1 MRLWDRSVWYLCLPR
16 IDSACVTALITISSC
31 SASLLARCVSLVA
44 TWRSSREVDS
54 VHWTPYKM
62 KPDCRIFTFLI
73 LSFTLFQDTQ
83 GKFLRNS
90 NTFDKIFFFYF
101 RLLILNGEFHFNFFY
116 RTPILIRNCYS
127 IFVYFAWLKVRSS
140 VCQKEKKTDYFCLEC
155 PMMIIFVWLLFT
167 FVWIPIISFPI
178 NYYWYLHVLIT
189 PRYGHSKASI
199 ELVPVLVIPRYG
211 HNKA

>member
-1 MRLWDRSVWYLCLPR
+1 MKSSDNGYNSHVESETLRPLCVVLVSAPHWFRLCYGSNHYIL
-16 IDSACVTALITISSC
+16 
-31 SASLLARCVSLVA
+31 LLARCVRLVA

-116 RTPILIRNCYS
+116 RTPILIWNCYS
-127 IFVYFAWLKVRSS
+127 IYLYILLDWKYVPVYV
-140 VCQKEKKTDYFCLEC
+140 KKRRKQ
-155 PMMIIFVWLLFT
+155 IIFVWS
-167 FVWIPIISFPI
+167 VQW
-178 NYYWYLHVLIT
+178 W
-189 PRYGHSKASI
+189 
-199 ELVPVLVIPRYG
+199 
-211 HNKA
+211 

>member
-31 SASLLARCVSLVA
+31 SASLLARCVLLVA
-44 TWRSSREVDS
+44 TCRSSREVDS

-83 GKFLRNS
+83 GMFLRNS

-116 RTPILIRNCYS
+116 RTPILIRNCS
-127 IFVYFAWLKVRSS
+127 CIFVYFAWLKV
-140 VCQKEKKTDYFCLEC
+140 Y
-155 PMMIIFVWLLFT
+155 
-167 FVWIPIISFPI
+167 
-178 NYYWYLHVLIT
+178 
-189 PRYGHSKASI
+189 
-199 ELVPVLVIPRYG
+199 VPVYVKKRR
-211 HNKA
+211 K

>member
-31 SASLLARCVSLVA
+31 SASLLARCVRLVA

-83 GKFLRNS
+83 GKFIRNS

-101 RLLILNGEFHFNFFY
+101 RLLILNGEFHFNFLAYTHFNKKLFVH
-116 RTPILIRNCYS
+116 ICIFCLIESTFQCMSKR
-127 IFVYFAWLKVRSS
+127 
-140 VCQKEKKTDYFCLEC
+140 EKTDYFCLEC

-167 FVWIPIISFPI
+167 FVWIPIKSFPM
-178 NYYWYLHVLIT
+178 NYWYLHVLIT

-199 ELVPVLVIPRYG
+199 ELY
-211 HNKA
+211 

>member
-16 IDSACVTALITISSC
+16 IDSACVTALMTISSC
-31 SASLLARCVSLVA
+31 SASLLARCVRLVA

-83 GKFLRNS
+83 GKFIRNS

-101 RLLILNGEFHFNFFY
+101 RLLILNGEFHFNFLAYTHFNKK
-116 RTPILIRNCYS
+116 L
-127 IFVYFAWLKVRSS
+127 FVHI
-140 VCQKEKKTDYFCLEC
+140 CIFCLFESTFQC
-155 PMMIIFVWLLFT
+155 MSKREENRLFLFGVSNDDHLCMIAIHICL
-167 FVWIPIISFPI
+167 
-178 NYYWYLHVLIT
+178 N
-189 PRYGHSKASI
+189 SKS
-199 ELVPVLVIPRYG
+199 LVPACSHYATIWS
-211 HNKA
+211 

>member
-31 SASLLARCVSLVA
+31 SASLLARCVRLVA

-167 FVWIPIISFPI
+167 FVWIPIILS
-178 NYYWYLHVLIT
+178 L
-189 PRYGHSKASI
+189 
-199 ELVPVLVIPRYG
+199 
-211 HNKA
+211 

>member
-16 IDSACVTALITISSC
+16 IDSACVTALMTISSC
-31 SASLLARCVSLVA
+31 SASLLARCVRLVA

-83 GKFLRNS
+83 GKFIRNS

-101 RLLILNGEFHFNFFY
+101 RLLILNGEFHFNFLAYTHFNKK
-116 RTPILIRNCYS
+116 L
-127 IFVYFAWLKVRSS
+127 FVHI
-140 VCQKEKKTDYFCLEC
+140 CIFCLIESTFQC
-155 PMMIIFVWLLFT
+155 MSKREENRFFLFGVSNDDHLCMIAIHICLNSK
-167 FVWIPIISFPI
+167 SFPM
-178 NYYWYLHVLIT
+178 NYWYLHVLIT

-199 ELVPVLVIPRYG
+199 ELY
-211 HNKA
+211 

>member
-16 IDSACVTALITISSC
+16 IDSACVTALMTISSC
-31 SASLLARCVSLVA
+31 SASLLARCVRLVA

-127 IFVYFAWLKVRSS
+127 IYLYILLDWKYVPVYV
-140 VCQKEKKTDYFCLEC
+140 KKRRKQ
-155 PMMIIFVWLLFT
+155 IIFVWS
-167 FVWIPIISFPI
+167 VQW
-178 NYYWYLHVLIT
+178 W
-189 PRYGHSKASI
+189 
-199 ELVPVLVIPRYG
+199 
-211 HNKA
+211 

>member
-16 IDSACVTALITISSC
+16 IDSACVTALMTISSC
-31 SASLLARCVSLVA
+31 SASLLARCVRLVA

-90 NTFDKIFFFYF
+90 NTFYKISFFYI
-101 RLLILNGEFHFNFFY
+101 RLLILNGEF
-116 RTPILIRNCYS
+116 YS
-127 IFVYFAWLKVRSS
+127 IFFLAYTHFNKKLLVYICIFCLIESIRSS
-140 VCQKEKKTDYFCLEC
+140 VCQKEKKKQ
-155 PMMIIFVWLLFT
+155 IVFVWS
-167 FVWIPIISFPI
+167 VQW
-178 NYYWYLHVLIT
+178 
-189 PRYGHSKASI
+189 R
-199 ELVPVLVIPRYG
+199 
-211 HNKA
+211 

>member
-1 MRLWDRSVWYLCLPR
+1 MKSSDNGYNSHVESETLRPLCVVLVSVPHWFRLCYGSNNYIL
-16 IDSACVTALITISSC
+16 
-31 SASLLARCVSLVA
+31 LLARCVRLVA

-83 GKFLRNS
+83 GMFLRNS

-116 RTPILIRNCYS
+116 RTPILIRNCS
-127 IFVYFAWLKVRSS
+127 CIFVYFAWLKVY
-140 VCQKEKKTDYFCLEC
+140 VPVYVKKRRKQ
-155 PMMIIFVWLLFT
+155 IIFVWS
-167 FVWIPIISFPI
+167 VQW
-178 NYYWYLHVLIT
+178 W
-189 PRYGHSKASI
+189 
-199 ELVPVLVIPRYG
+199 
-211 HNKA
+211 

>member
-16 IDSACVTALITISSC
+16 IDSACVTALMTISSC
-31 SASLLARCVSLVA
+31 SASLLARCVRLVA

-83 GKFLRNS
+83 GKFIRNS
-90 NTFDKIFFFYF
+90 NTFDKILFFYF
-101 RLLILNGEFHFNFFY
+101 RLLILNGEFHFNFLAYTHFNKK
-116 RTPILIRNCYS
+116 L
-127 IFVYFAWLKVRSS
+127 FVHI
-140 VCQKEKKTDYFCLEC
+140 CIFCLIESTFQC
-155 PMMIIFVWLLFT
+155 MSKREENRLFLFGVSNDDHLCMIAIHIWLNSK
-167 FVWIPIISFPI
+167 SFPM
-178 NYYWYLHVLIT
+178 NYWYLHVLIT

-199 ELVPVLVIPRYG
+199 ELY
-211 HNKA
+211 